1 MSISVAP
8 LPWLIPFPG
17 DGQGPRPHRRGRRHP
32 HPSRDARRA
41 AFLRFVKNRGLRMPS
56 RSSLAEAGTRQVSGY
71 PARVDARRSRDAAQS
86 TPPEAEPTHG
96 HHRCSPISSTHA
108 HHRSEYQLLGA
119 IVKRAIA
126 SVETLTVEEVLA
138 LLRNGV
144 ASFARQRG
152 CSVRT
157 AHRQLAK
164 EGLRLSEIVRRVR
177 LEAGLACIQ
186 TQVPLHVLSKW
197 LGFSS
202 PVTLRRFLRRVTG
215 VRIKILRESG
225 RDSAIFLHSA
235 LGFGSENASRLPSQ
249 MAPSPEVAANS
260 RATQVVF
267 AGAVSMS
274 SSPAADSRSESQGRI
289 KGRSSRLHGHQAAE
303 HTTSASEVVRRAA
316 QSSLAQQ
323 STAQSGSASRPA
335 GE

>member
-1 MSISVAP
+1 M
-8 LPWLIPFPG
+8 
-17 DGQGPRPHRRGRRHP
+17 
-32 HPSRDARRA
+32 
-41 AFLRFVKNRGLRMPS
+41 
-56 RSSLAEAGTRQVSGY
+56 
-71 PARVDARRSRDAAQS
+71 
-86 TPPEAEPTHG
+86 
-96 HHRCSPISSTHA
+96 
-108 HHRSEYQLLGA
+108 
-119 IVKRAIA
+119 
-126 SVETLTVEEVLA
+126 
-138 LLRNGV
+138 

-177 LEAGLACIQ
+177 LEAGLASLQ
-186 TQVPLHVLSKW
+186 TQLPLHVLSKW

-225 RDSAIFLHSA
+225 RDSATFLHSA
-235 LGFGSENASRLPSQ
+235 LCFGSENASRLPSQ
-249 MAPSPEVAANS
+249 MAPSPEVSANP

-267 AGAVSMS
+267 AGAVSVS

-289 KGRSSRLHGHQAAE
+289 KARSSRLHGHQAAE

-316 QSSLAQQ
+316 RSSLVQQ